1 MDNLRNVTSK
11 LMDFTYRMQDGAEL
25 SGDEIAELVGLQIAL
40 DTYKELLGVEEME
53 IEEFFNYI

>member
-25 SGDEIAELVGLQIAL
+25 SGDELAELVGLQIAL
-40 DTYKELLGVEEME
+40 DTYKEILGVEEME